1 MVPPEAPS
9 MLGDDRAVLADD
21 DALGIGMDVHRSADS
36 TRCHRVLV
44 AVEAYQAG
52 LRDRRRDRV
61 EPVER
66 PAIIDQR
73 RAFVFEHL
81 PDCLVL
87 EGRMG
92 MPPGVGHALVQQPSV
107 HLLVGLEV

>member
-1 MVPPEAPS
+1 

-21 DALGIGMDVHRSADS
+21 DALGIGMDVHRPANG
-36 TRCHRVLV
+36 TRGDGVLV

-52 LRDRRRDRV
+52 LGDRCRDRM

-73 RAFVFEHL
+73 RTFVFEHL

-87 EGRMG
+87 EGGMG
-92 MPPGVGHALVQQPSV
+92 MPPDVGDALVQQPGV
-107 HLLVGLEV
+107 HLLVGRKA